1 MSGSNEPLDPNDEV
15 ESLPATGSISF
26 RAFLKDLTYREIHLF
41 VVGVFYG
48 LSGRKLNQKLT
59 VQGKVA
65 PDSWYAMGGFVIGRI
80 LMLVVAVVV
89 AVTGLMPLLV

>member
-1 MSGSNEPLDPNDEV
+1 MSDEPLDPNDTV
-15 ESLPATGSISF
+15 ESLPATDSVSF

-48 LSGRKLNQKLT
+48 ISGRKLKRKLT

-80 LMLVVAVVV
+80 LMLLI
-89 AVTGLMPLLV
+89 AVTVGSSMAGISLPF